1 MFDAGCLLKRHV
13 LKRKTPITLGCGR
26 LLFSYA
32 ALALLVFSASSVL
45 AEGCVT
51 SSDMD
56 DATRTALTAAALR
69 YFGQVAK
76 GDTASLRQSAAPSVA
91 GDFSGMEAIVKDNQP
106 ALDGSKAAARSP
118 FLLVAEGTAPIAR
131 AEFFCGVFGANGQT
145 HDSAV
150 FTLNSL
156 SPGKYGIVILDAPSA
171 KGAYTVSVFLQQQG
185 SDWKLGGL
193 YIQAAQPAGHD
204 GGWFAARA
212 RDFRTKGQ
220 MHNAWLYYL
229 EAISLES
236 PVPFMATAVSD
247 KLYDE
252 SQKVRPTD
260 FPAEGK
266 TVDLSTGTVAG
277 TSAGAATYKLTAVFL
292 LVVGDDVDLIVKYQ
306 AADISNTAQTYQ
318 NNVAVIKAL
327 VAKYPELR
335 DGFAAVVARAV
346 EPSGHDYGTLM
357 AMKEIK

>member
-1 MFDAGCLLKRHV
+1 MASSGIWGTGPCVPEGSGGGNGAGFFTAALCARCVVCVSARPATGRHNTPATSNPVSFNPALMKTPPLRYLLILGRRWVSRSNSSTAFGLAWPAYPAKPRLYPIERIDFTLLQAEVRCRIQGRKCNFLHLLELAWSVQFLLREAGKVFDAGCLLKRHV

-145 HDSAV
+145 HDS
-150 FTLNSL
+150 
-156 SPGKYGIVILDAPSA
+156 
-171 KGAYTVSVFLQQQG
+171 
-185 SDWKLGGL
+185 
-193 YIQAAQPAGHD
+193 
-204 GGWFAARA
+204 
-212 RDFRTKGQ
+212 
-220 MHNAWLYYL
+220 
-229 EAISLES
+229 
-236 PVPFMATAVSD
+236 
-247 KLYDE
+247 
-252 SQKVRPTD
+252 
-260 FPAEGK
+260 
-266 TVDLSTGTVAG
+266 
-277 TSAGAATYKLTAVFL
+277 
-292 LVVGDDVDLIVKYQ
+292 
-306 AADISNTAQTYQ
+306 
-318 NNVAVIKAL
+318 
-327 VAKYPELR
+327 
-335 DGFAAVVARAV
+335 
-346 EPSGHDYGTLM
+346 
-357 AMKEIK
+357 